1 MIIIFPQIFPHID
14 KFSSTP
20 LLQCPTETSDDGD
33 SPLPFG
39 IWIFIHC
46 EVLKY
51 EITDIVF
58 SLNLHVTSNTRVEI
72 VLISTTSTLVQI
84 VRSPK
89 FKKSTFW
96 LRVLKWK
103 TAENFWLTEK
113 FSLTFWQNFVSYK
126 SLNSKFVWCKK

>member
-1 MIIIFPQIFPHID
+1 MIIIFPQNFPHID

-33 SPLPFG
+33 RPFPFG
-39 IWIFIHC
+39 IRTFIHC
-46 EVLKY
+46 KVLKY

-58 SLNLHVTSNTRVEI
+58 SLNLHVTSNTRVKL
-72 VLISTTSTLVQI
+72 VLISTTSTTVQI

-103 TAENFWLTEK
+103 TVENFWLTGK
-113 FSLTFWQNFVSYK
+113 FSLTFWQNFVNYK
-126 SLNSKFVWCKK
+126 SLNSKFV